1 MDWPQLYEN
10 GCRFHLTDDEL
21 LELRPFYERADKVLL
36 ERAGATFLDGF
47 PQSEIEQHYPD
58 AQDQARFGLLCVLA
72 ARPLL
77 ETHYRE
83 HGYSEKML
91 NEISADT
98 AAWVQT
104 FKRDLHC
111 IGYPLKDLIRTT
123 SWNQAQALGLSG
135 VGRIQPGFAADLT
148 VLSGDFEVE
157 QVYVDGELRY
167 KAE

>member
-83 HGYSEKML
+83 HGYPEQML
-91 NEISADT
+91 DDISADT
-98 AAWVQT
+98 AAKVQT
-104 FKRDLHC
+104 AKRDLHC
-111 IGYPLKDLIRTT
+111 IGFPLKNLSWTRSCFRGDVKQFGRLQCRAVSIFSIRKFRFT
-123 SWNQAQALGLSG
+123 AR
-135 VGRIQPGFAADLT
+135 GRI
-148 VLSGDFEVE
+148 
-157 QVYVDGELRY
+157 
-167 KAE
+167 